1 MTDFLIETLD
11 LSEFQPDR
19 LDAIDLSA
27 AAITAAQALSQTA
40 PAQDQWA
47 TYRNALA
54 AAGFEQWLRDRQLTA
69 TRSAHHWQIN
79 GFQVC
84 PIAAPEDDEI
94 LIPQAFV
101 QDAAHLY
108 VAVGIDEEYDQA
120 YILGS
125 TRYDQLKAQSLQTED
140 DAYRLPIDQLDLGG
154 NQLLLTLRCADPATI
169 PLPLSIG
176 QQVAAVTD
184 QLFQA
189 KIRVGTWLNRQL
201 DAVAADLSWVL
212 MPPIAA
218 PAVGMRSTATA
229 DPFAKVLETVAQQG
243 IELAENAPIAYYDL
257 PMTDP
262 TLRLHVVVG
271 QLNPTEWSMLVVL
284 GQTDGTALP
293 ANLQLSI
300 SDGQTTLVEQQIEVA
315 RSQSYLYTQLIGAMD
330 EGFQVKV
337 TLPNGMIQLFPEFVF
352 G

>member
-1 MTDFLIETLD
+1 MTDFLIDSIELND
-11 LSEFQPDR
+11 FHSDR
-19 LDAIDLSA
+19 LDAITLDA
-27 AAITAAQALSQTA
+27 AAIATAQTLSQTA
-40 PAQDQWA
+40 PPREQWA

-54 AAGFEQWLRDRQLTA
+54 AAGFEQWLHDRQLTA

-84 PIAAPEDDEI
+84 PIATPDDDEI
-94 LIPQAFV
+94 LLPKATVQA
-101 QDAAHLY
+101 AAHLY
-108 VAVGIDEEYDQA
+108 VAVGVDEEYGQV
-120 YILGS
+120 YVLGS
-125 TRYDQLKAQSLQTED
+125 TRYDQLKTQSLPTED
-140 DAYRLPIDQLDLGG
+140 DAYRLPIAHLDPGS
-154 NQLLLTLRCADPATI
+154 NQLLLTLRHADPATI
-169 PLPLSIG
+169 PLPVGLADR
-176 QQVAAVTD
+176 VAAVT
-184 QLFQA
+184 QQVSQA
-189 KIRVGTWLNRQL
+189 KIRVGSWLNRQL

-212 MPPIAA
+212 MPPIAPQA
-218 PAVGMRSTATA
+218 IGMRSTASA
-229 DPFAKVLETVAQQG
+229 EPFAQVLHTVAQQG
-243 IELAENAPIAYYDL
+243 IELAENAPVAYYDL

-271 QLNPTEWSMLVVL
+271 QLNAAEWSMLVVI

-293 ANLQLSI
+293 VNLQLSV
-300 SDGQTTLVEQQIEVA
+300 SDGQTTLVEQQVEVA